1 MQERHGQFSRDAM
14 NKFLDLA
21 GERGLFK
28 KATAQARKIASN
40 IVLGILDENESADLS
55 KINLENVIQ
64 RHRNLATGKIIPKTL
79 ATYESRTRIAVRDFL
94 EYVKNPSSWKP
105 TTQQRA
111 SRTAKAVPSVTK
123 PKSGKSEETAKR
135 EGTPGQ
141 PSVHI
146 DLQIHI
152 SPEATTPQID
162 QIFDSISRHLYP
174 NVANK

>member
-21 GERGLFK
+21 GEKGLLK
-28 KATAQARKIASN
+28 KATAQARKNAIN

-55 KINLENVIQ
+55 KINLESIIQ
-64 RHRNLATGKIIPKTL
+64 RHRNLATGNIIPKTL

-94 EYVKNPSSWKP
+94 EYVKNPSSWKAG
-105 TTQQRA
+105 QQRA
-111 SRTAKAVPSVTK
+111 SRTAKTKPSVTK
-123 PKSGKSEETAKR
+123 PKSGEPEETTKR
-135 EGTPGQ
+135 EGAPRQ

-152 SPEATTPQID
+152 SPESTPEQID
-162 QIFDSISRHLYP
+162 KIFESMSHHFGSR
-174 NVANK
+174 AG